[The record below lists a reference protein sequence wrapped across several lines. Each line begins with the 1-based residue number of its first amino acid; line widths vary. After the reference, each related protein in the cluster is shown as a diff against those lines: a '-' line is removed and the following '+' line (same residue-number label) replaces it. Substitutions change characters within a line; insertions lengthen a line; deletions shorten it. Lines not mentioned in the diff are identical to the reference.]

1 MSPTESR
8 NQRLTR
14 VGGVRLTHALLLA
27 EISVLDPDDGM
38 R

>member
-1 MSPTESR
+1 VSPAEGR
-8 NQRLTR
+8 NQGLAK

-27 EISVLDPDDGM
+27 EISVLDPDDGV

>member
-8 NQRLTR
+8 NQRLAR
-14 VGGVRLTHALLLA
+14 VGGVGVTHALLLA